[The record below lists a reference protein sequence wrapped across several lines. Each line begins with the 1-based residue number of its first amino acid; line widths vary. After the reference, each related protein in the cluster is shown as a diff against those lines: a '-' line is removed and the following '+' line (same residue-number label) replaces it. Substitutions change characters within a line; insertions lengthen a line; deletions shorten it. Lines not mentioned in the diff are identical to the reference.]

1 MNGSKRTLLAVATAG
16 VAVAVA
22 VSAAP
27 GSQSRSLAG
36 GTYRVGVES
45 FYGSAL
51 SVGRGLRPDA
61 GSSTPRRGRSTR
73 TCSSA
78 RSSAR
83 ITLPGRRGASSFPTS
98 RSACRPRR
106 TAARPTHSGSSAES
120 GSGRRST
127 ARSLRAT
134 SGTRSSGSRGPRTT
148 PCTQA
153 PSTTSRASAPT
164 GAARQRRSPASS
176 LRTRR
181 RSRSS

>member
-16 VAVAVA
+16 VAVAAA

-45 FYGSAL
+45 FYGSAFPW
-51 SVGRGLRPDA
+51 GRRLRPD
-61 GSSTPRRGRSTR
+61 GGVRH
-73 TCSSA
+73 
-78 RSSAR
+78 
-83 ITLPGRRGASSFPTS
+83 RGAGDLHEPARPHSRGHESRCRGSRGATSFPTS

-106 TAARPTHSGSSAES
+106 TAARPTHSGSSGES
-120 GSGRRST
+120 GSGRLST
-127 ARSLRAT
+127 ARSLRVT

-148 PCTQA
+148 PCSQA
-153 PSTTSRASAPT
+153 PSTTSEASAPT
-164 GAARQRRSPASS
+164 AGARQRRSPASS

-181 RSRSS
+181 RSRST